1 MNRLLVGALG
11 CLLSFNVLSAS
22 WVINK
27 DHSEIMFKVS
37 YLNVSELTGR
47 FTEYS
52 GLVELDEGKKSFGK
66 ISITILTD
74 SADTGHK
81 MRDNHLEAHEFF
93 NSREFPKLT
102 FVSTEVKN
110 VGKDK
115 YSAKGDLTIKG
126 ITKPSAITFT
136 LTDSVKDTWGYENK
150 FAKFEAVVNRK
161 DFNLNWNKTLDGSK
175 YLVGDD
181 VTVWG
186 VFQIQP
192 SKGVTPSSKHMI
204 PDTEYIRGRDD
215 ELRKETPREEEST
228 ISKKLRKLIN
238 GK

>member
-1 MNRLLVGALG
+1 MSKIIMGALG

-22 WVINK
+22 WVINR
-27 DHSEIMFKVS
+27 DHSEIMFKVT

-52 GLVELDEGKKSFGK
+52 GSVDLDEVKKTPGK
-66 ISITILTD
+66 ISITILTA

-81 MRDNHLEAHEFF
+81 MRDNHLEANDFF

-102 FVSTEVKN
+102 FISTEVRSL
-110 VGKDK
+110 GKDK

-126 ITKPSAITFT
+126 ISKPTTVTFT

-150 FAKFEAVVNRK
+150 FAKFETLVNRK

-175 YLVGDD
+175 YLVGDE

-192 SKGVTPSSKHMI
+192 SKGLTPASKHMI
-204 PDTEYIRGRDD
+204 PDTQYIRERDD
-215 ELRKETPREEEST
+215 ELRKDPSGEEEST
-228 ISKKLRKLIN
+228 ISKKLRNLIN

>member
-1 MNRLLVGALG
+1 MNNLLIGALA
-11 CLLSFNVLSAS
+11 CLMSFNVLSAN
-22 WVINK
+22 WVINN
-27 DHSEIMFKVS
+27 DHSEILFKVT

-47 FTEYS
+47 FTEYA
-52 GLVELDEGKKSFGK
+52 GVVDFNDKTNVPEK
-66 ISITILTD
+66 ISITVITA

-81 MRDNHLEAHEFF
+81 MRDNHLEAHDFF

-102 FVSTEVKN
+102 FETTEIKN
-110 VGKDK
+110 LGKGK
-115 YSAKGDLTIKG
+115 YEAKGHLTIKG
-126 ITKPSAITFT
+126 ITKPSTVTFT

-150 FAKFEAVVNRK
+150 FAKFETIVNRK

-175 YLVGDD
+175 YLVGDN

-186 VFQIQP
+186 VFQVQP
-192 SKGVTPSSKHMI
+192 SNALTPASKHMI
-204 PDTEYIRGRDD
+204 PDTEYIREREN
-215 ELRKETPREEEST
+215 ELRKDNSKDEEST

>member
-1 MNRLLVGALG
+1 MNKLLTGVLG
-11 CLLSFNVLSAS
+11 CLISLNALSAD

-27 DHSEIMFKVS
+27 DHSEIMFKVT

-52 GLVELDEGKKSFGK
+52 GSVDWDEGQKRFRK
-66 ISITILTD
+66 ISISVLTA

-81 MRDNHLEAHEFF
+81 MRDNHLEGNDFF

-102 FVSTEVKN
+102 FESTEVKSI
-110 VGKDK
+110 GKDK
-115 YSAKGDLTIKG
+115 FSARGNLTIKG
-126 ITKPSAITFT
+126 ITKPSVVTFT

-150 FAKFEAVVNRK
+150 FAKFETMVNRK
-161 DFNLNWNKTLDGSK
+161 EFNLNWNKTLDGSK

-192 SKGVTPSSKHMI
+192 ANAMTPASKHMI
-204 PDTEYIRGRDD
+204 PDTEYIRDR
-215 ELRKETPREEEST
+215 EEQLRKDGPKEEST
-228 ISKKLRKLIN
+228 LSRKLRKLIN